1 LITKILV
8 CIDGSEKSQKTLDYA
23 LEVAEKF
30 SASIHL
36 LNVFQPPPE
45 FGNQS
50 NMFQPAVSGYSQE
63 QTVYAANIVSFM
75 KELRWIHET
84 LLSEATDRAT
94 KLKPSLKI
102 TSELKEGDSPSL
114 IVETAVNG
122 HFDLIII
129 GHKGDSKFNELFLGS
144 TSERVAHQ
152 SKCAVLIV
160 K

>member
-1 LITKILV
+1 MKHFYQKQPIERLN
-8 CIDGSEKSQKTLDYA
+8 SSQD
-23 LEVAEKF
+23 
-30 SASIHL
+30 
-36 LNVFQPPPE
+36 
-45 FGNQS
+45 
-50 NMFQPAVSGYSQE
+50 
-63 QTVYAANIVSFM
+63 
-75 KELRWIHET
+75 
-84 LLSEATDRAT
+84 
-94 KLKPSLKI
+94 LKI

-122 HFDLIII
+122 NFDLIII